1 MSAGFDVVMLA
12 MAPPTP
18 TIVLMP
24 LSTLPMITPFAH
36 VAGQWECMT
45 SYYCSQNIRKVLSN

>member
-36 VAGQWECMT
+36 VAG
-45 SYYCSQNIRKVLSN
+45 